1 MKQGSVAVLLVS
13 TLLLAACGSSSSE
26 PKWEATRK
34 APDIA
39 RDECNEQVEV
49 TMRLRGYPRRP
60 SPETPQF
67 GYRTEMFA
75 KCMRA
80 KGYAPD

>member
-1 MKQGSVAVLLVS
+1 MKQGSVAILLVS
-13 TLLLAACGSSSSE
+13 ALLVSACGSSSE

-39 RDECNEQVEV
+39 RDECNEQVDV

-60 SPETPQF
+60 SPETPQY
-67 GYRTEMFA
+67 GYRTEIFG

-80 KGYAPD
+80 KGYAPE